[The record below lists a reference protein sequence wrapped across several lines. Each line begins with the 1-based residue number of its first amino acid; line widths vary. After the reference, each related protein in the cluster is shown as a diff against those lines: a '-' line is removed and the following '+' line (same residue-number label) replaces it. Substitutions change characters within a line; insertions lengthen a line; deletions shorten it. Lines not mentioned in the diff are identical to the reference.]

1 MTAGQNFV
9 RSCFVLGEE
18 FGYEFINK
26 LNLSLSKATFSL
38 GKLIISQEE
47 LQAEFES
54 EASKLD
60 LETEDGSFAWNLFR
74 SVLEVAAQSILYQ
87 AFQLNAA
94 ISAADWDSEARQ
106 LKLCFQDEVRKWE
119 NNLFQALSSEE
130 IQLWPRLEEKIK
142 TSLGIIFAETTSLL
156 AEEQRFW
163 ATLIFLL
170 DRLGKDGDREEIY
183 SLIRE
188 KFQPPRGI
196 VSEMPRAGFYPALC
210 MLLYPKVDVSS
221 GIQYATAVALS
232 LFQDK
237 RSCDY
242 LIFALESFPVFWTK
256 IRENIIYTSGQLRDE
271 QAVWVIAR
279 ILQEPDNWQAK
290 AGEGSSFF
298 PLLEQKEEAILALG
312 KIGWQA
318 TRTIPLLSSY
328 ADHSSARLKAYL
340 AWTLGEIGQVQKQR
354 TGGVKAEILIA
365 LLKLLQEKNKEVFEE
380 TTSALNKLGLPEFTH
395 SLYLYH
401 IGAVSLLSLKST
413 VRGLNELAASLNF
426 LLTAKKRTVMAVTG
440 DSGTGKTYF
449 CQVLA
454 SGFSGIN
461 PEEILSLI
469 RDSKSGQK
477 VFNSLLGRGWLK
489 KYIDPAYYEA
499 DGEAEPDQP
508 CWNRFMEENSQKR
521 LILLDGCRD
530 RHYFQRV
537 VDLFMNGASLMSSL
551 ILGLTSPP
559 GVLTSKKE
567 RLPWK
572 VFGSIFLFSKNLL
585 SKILIF
591 IKKEKL
597 FFMTS
602 KTPFLPGSTERR
614 LGSFFQVGNSPAGKI
629 HLSGLF

>member
-1 MTAGQNFV
+1 M
-9 RSCFVLGEE
+9 
-18 FGYEFINK
+18 
-26 LNLSLSKATFSL
+26 
-38 GKLIISQEE
+38 
-47 LQAEFES
+47 QAEFES
-54 EASKLD
+54 EASMVD
-60 LETEDGSFAWNLFR
+60 FETEDGSFAWNLFR
-74 SVLEVAAQSILYQ
+74 SVFEVAAQSNLYQ

-94 ISAADWDSEARQ
+94 ISAVDWDSEARR
-106 LKLCFQDEVRKWE
+106 LKLYFQEAARKWE
-119 NNLFQALSSEE
+119 NNLFQALSGEE

-196 VSEMPRAGFYPALC
+196 VSEMPRTGFYPALC
-210 MLLYPKVDVSS
+210 MLLNPKVDVSS

-256 IRENIIYTSGQLRDE
+256 IRENIIYTLGQLRDE
-271 QAVWVIAR
+271 PAVWAIAR
-279 ILQEPDNWQAK
+279 ILQEPDNWQPK

-328 ADHSSARLKAYL
+328 ANHPSARLKAYL

-365 LLKLLQEKNKEVFEE
+365 LLKLLQEKNKEVLEE
-380 TTSALNKLGLPEFTH
+380 TTSVLNKLGLPEFTL

-401 IGAVSLLSLKST
+401 IGAVSLLGLEPA

-426 LLTAKKRTVMAVTG
+426 LLTAKPRTVVAVMG

-461 PEEILSLI
+461 PEEILYLM

-477 VFNSLLGRGWLK
+477 VFNSLLGRSWLK
-489 KYIDPAYYEA
+489 KYIDPVYYEA
-499 DGEAEPDQP
+499 DGEAETDQP
-508 CWNRFMEENSQKR
+508 FWNRFMEENSQKR

-537 VDLFMNGASLMSSL
+537 VDLFYERGELHVVVNFRANFSTRRLNLEEREFALESVRLHLSFLEEPSLEN
-551 ILGLTSPP
+551 T
-559 GVLTSKKE
+559 
-567 RLPWK
+567 
-572 VFGSIFLFSKNLL
+572 F
-585 SKILIF
+585 F

-597 FFMTS
+597 FFTTS
-602 KTPFLPGSTERR
+602 ITPFLLGSTERR
-614 LGSFFQVGNSPAGKI
+614 LGSFFQVGNSPVGKNSFVWAI
-629 HLSGLF
+629 LTQKRK

>member
-1 MTAGQNFV
+1 
-9 RSCFVLGEE
+9 
-18 FGYEFINK
+18 
-26 LNLSLSKATFSL
+26 
-38 GKLIISQEE
+38 
-47 LQAEFES
+47 
-54 EASKLD
+54 
-60 LETEDGSFAWNLFR
+60 
-74 SVLEVAAQSILYQ
+74 
-87 AFQLNAA
+87 
-94 ISAADWDSEARQ
+94 
-106 LKLCFQDEVRKWE
+106 
-119 NNLFQALSSEE
+119 
-130 IQLWPRLEEKIK
+130 
-142 TSLGIIFAETTSLL
+142 
-156 AEEQRFW
+156 
-163 ATLIFLL
+163 
-170 DRLGKDGDREEIY
+170 
-183 SLIRE
+183 
-188 KFQPPRGI
+188 
-196 VSEMPRAGFYPALC
+196 MPRAGFYPALC

-629 HLSGLF
+629 HLSGLFCDPEEKIEAKAQEKFDLEELSFAVEEDNWPEMQHLSIFYKERLLKPSLNEDLVQEPHLLSTVFLPELRPSRIALYAQDQAAGTDETGKIFIYTLNDNRLFFSTLPQKVKNFCLLGRTFFSRKLEPN